1 MKKSLLVAAAAT
13 ASVLLTA
20 PAAGAM
26 TYTLESTDFDGV
38 LGIVMNV
45 TQQQLGGTL
54 CPCTKIPYP
63 ADIVSDAQGV
73 AALASAPLKAGD
85 IVLGY
90 SLGSVVTSAYLNS
103 HTPPPGVK
111 FILLGDTSNPNGLL
125 AATGLLPLFGGG
137 IPPSPRAPRPRS
149 HPTADPVT
157 IISRQYDGW
166 ADFPTNIFAPGYLL
180 AVLNAIDGAITI
192 HNDYTEASL
201 LNNPANVTWTQ
212 GNITYELVPTQN
224 LPINQGWRNIG
235 LGFLADALD
244 AMQRPM
250 IDAAYTNR
258 PNPTAA
264 QLAASTSEQ
273 AKIPSPI
280 QIPGP
285 PEPVATLNPPLTP
298 TIWTPSPNAPTPRK
312 VTWTLS
318 GTTGPSAQGGED
330 ATSAWTREPK
340 STTVNE
346 PRVDSIPLRSDTA
359 PQPIAARSI
368 PDPKPTRPHI
378 AHGPSKLVSANS
390 AADPKPSPPH
400 ISRKPIGLERVGHQD
415 TRQTTAGSN
424 ATGARSAK
432 PGGVARHR

>member
-1 MKKSLLVAAAAT
+1 MADRTSLP
-13 ASVLLTA
+13 ASDV
-20 PAAGAM
+20 
-26 TYTLESTDFDGV
+26 
-38 LGIVMNV
+38 
-45 TQQQLGGTL
+45 
-54 CPCTKIPYP
+54 
-63 ADIVSDAQGV
+63 
-73 AALASAPLKAGD
+73 
-85 IVLGY
+85 
-90 SLGSVVTSAYLNS
+90 
-103 HTPPPGVK
+103 
-111 FILLGDTSNPNGLL
+111 
-125 AATGLLPLFGGG
+125 
-137 IPPSPRAPRPRS
+137 
-149 HPTADPVT
+149 DPVT

-224 LPINQGWRNIG
+224 LPINQGWCNIG

-258 PNPTAA
+258 PNPTAV

-298 TIWTPSPNAPTPRK
+298 TIWTASPNAPTPRK

-318 GTTGPSAQGGED
+318 G
-330 ATSAWTREPK
+330 K
-340 STTVNE
+340 STRTSPE
-346 PRVDSIPLRSDTA
+346 FGWA
-359 PQPIAARSI
+359 
-368 PDPKPTRPHI
+368 
-378 AHGPSKLVSANS
+378 VSHSMAIL
-390 AADPKPSPPH
+390 SP
-400 ISRKPIGLERVGHQD
+400 
-415 TRQTTAGSN
+415 A
-424 ATGARSAK
+424 
-432 PGGVARHR
+432 

>member
-26 TYTLESTDFDGV
+26 TYTLEPSDFDGV

-63 ADIVSDAQGV
+63 ADIVSNAQGV

-85 IVLGY
+85 IVLGF

-137 IPPSPRAPRPRS
+137 IPPSPPAPRPGS
-149 HPTADPVT
+149 HPAPDPVT
-157 IISRQYDGW
+157 IISRQYDGF

-180 AVLNAIDGAITI
+180 AVLNAIDGASTI

-250 IDAAYTNR
+250 IDVAYTNR

-273 AKIPSPI
+273 AKIPSPV

-285 PEPVATLNPPLTP
+285 PEPVVTLNPPPTASVLASSTNRTPTPAPAKATTNLVTSASTVGDLTP
-298 TIWTPSPNAPTPRK
+298 ALRHGGVSSVGDLTPAPRHGGVSSVEPGSEVESPRGGSDAE
-312 VTWTLS
+312 VTKPL
-318 GTTGPSAQGGED
+318 TTKPAEAAVSA
-330 ATSAWTREPK
+330 
-340 STTVNE
+340 
-346 PRVDSIPLRSDTA
+346 
-359 PQPIAARSI
+359 
-368 PDPKPTRPHI
+368 
-378 AHGPSKLVSANS
+378 PSK
-390 AADPKPSPPH
+390 PSLLH
-400 ISRKPIGLERVGHQD
+400 DS
-415 TRQTTAGSN
+415 TS
-424 ATGARSAK
+424 S
-432 PGGVARHR
+432 

>member
-63 ADIVSDAQGV
+63 ADVVSNAQGV

-90 SLGSVVTSAYLNS
+90 SLGSVVISAYLNS

-149 HPTADPVT
+149 HPTPDPVT

-180 AVLNAIDGAITI
+180 AVLNAIDGTITI

-224 LPINQGWRNIG
+224 LPINQGWRNLG

-273 AKIPSPI
+273 AKIPSPV

-285 PEPVATLNPPLTP
+285 PEPVATLNPPPTASVLASSTNRTPTPAPARATTNLVTSALTVGDLTP
-298 TIWTPSPNAPTPRK
+298 APRLGGVSSVGDLTPAPRHGGVSSVGDLTPAPRHGGVSSVEPGSEVESPRGGSDAEVTKPLTTKPAEAPVSAPSEPSP
-312 VTWTLS
+312 LHHS
-318 GTTGPSAQGGED
+318 
-330 ATSAWTREPK
+330 TST
-340 STTVNE
+340 
-346 PRVDSIPLRSDTA
+346 
-359 PQPIAARSI
+359 
-368 PDPKPTRPHI
+368 
-378 AHGPSKLVSANS
+378 
-390 AADPKPSPPH
+390 
-400 ISRKPIGLERVGHQD
+400 
-415 TRQTTAGSN
+415 
-424 ATGARSAK
+424 
-432 PGGVARHR
+432 